1 MSKGENLRRK
11 KTSITAERQSKNKT
25 MRTMKVNDVVEM
37 GGKSYTVTS
46 VKPSYINVREWDEDN
61 KAVDKSYITGLTIE
75 LDGGSLE
82 EWLKGVDA
90 EAFAKDMRYYTID
103 EARAI
108 VDKQVEA
115 DWAFPEADV
124 TIEIALTSEFVCDE
138 YITGKFKYD
147 ADEYYGCFEIHYTI
161 NRFDEVIEVD
171 EDEDEDEDLLEEV
184 EDPEAI
190 AYNEKLDWLDSYKN
204 ELLKGQELDML
215 FH

>member
-37 GGKSYTVTS
+37 GGKSYTVKS
-46 VKPSYINVREWDEDN
+46 VKPYYINVRECGDDGCE
-61 KAVDKSYITGLTIE
+61 DKSYITGLAIE
-75 LDGGSLE
+75 LDGGNLE
-82 EWLKGVDA
+82 EWLRDVDA
-90 EAFAKDMRYYTID
+90 EDFAKSLRYYTIN
-103 EARAI
+103 EAQAI

-161 NRFDEVIEVD
+161 DRFDEVIEVD
-171 EDEDEDEDLLEEV
+171 EDEDLLEEV
-184 EDPEAI
+184 EDLEAI
-190 AYNEKLDWLDSYKN
+190 AYNKKLDCLDRYKN

>member
-1 MSKGENLRRK
+1 MN
-11 KTSITAERQSKNKT
+11 
-25 MRTMKVNDVVEM
+25 TMKVNDVVEM
-37 GGKSYTVTS
+37 GGKTYTVKS
-46 VKPSYINVREWDEDN
+46 VKPSYINVRECGDDGCE
-61 KAVDKSYITGLTIE
+61 DKSYITGVSIE
-75 LDGGSLE
+75 LDGGNLE
-82 EWLKGVDA
+82 EWLRDVDA
-90 EAFAKDMRYYTID
+90 EDFAKSLRYYTIN
-103 EARAI
+103 EAEAI

-161 NRFDEVIEVD
+161 DRFDEVIEVD
-171 EDEDEDEDLLEEV
+171 EDEDLLEEV
-184 EDPEAI
+184 EDLEAI
-190 AYNEKLDWLDSYKN
+190 AYNKKLDWLDCYKN